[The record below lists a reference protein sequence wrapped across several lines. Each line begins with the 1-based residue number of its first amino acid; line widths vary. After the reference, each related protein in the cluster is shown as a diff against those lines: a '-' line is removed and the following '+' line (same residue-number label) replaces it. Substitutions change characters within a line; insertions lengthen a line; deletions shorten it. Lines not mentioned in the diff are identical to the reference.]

1 MQKITQ
7 QELKKLFLYN
17 PENGSFK
24 KRSSQKYINKAMS
37 GYTRIRINGKSYLAH
52 HLAWLYYYG
61 EFPKIN
67 LDHIN
72 RDRSDNRIKNLREAS
87 RVENA
92 INILYRSN
100 NVSGVAGVS
109 LHIASNKWQARIS
122 DNRKNIA
129 LGIFSSF
136 AEAVKV
142 RYDAELRLGY
152 HLINNNSPAKK
163 YLIENDLL

>member
-7 QELKKLFLYN
+7 QELKELFIYN

-24 KRSSQKYINKAMS
+24 KRSSQKYVNKTAS
-37 GYTRIRINGKSYLAH
+37 GYTRIGINGKSYLAH

-72 RDRSDNRIKNLREAS
+72 RNPGDNRIENLRELS
-87 RVENA
+87 REENA

-100 NVSGVAGVS
+100 NTSGVAGVS
-109 LHIASNKWQARIS
+109 FHRASNKWQARIS

-129 LGIFSSF
+129 LGIYNSF
-136 AEAVKV
+136 ADAVKV

-152 HLINNNSPAKK
+152 DLINNCSPAKK
-163 YLIENDLL
+163 YLLDNGLL